1 MKKWRLG
8 TQVTALIVLIA
19 LAAGVVGIIGLFGM
33 SQMQN
38 NITRI
43 QQQDIL
49 PLNTL
54 SDLRYH
60 LQTYRSSVLQIL
72 TVQTPEE
79 RQQDAEKVIEERN
92 TVNKLISSFDTTF
105 RTPDEEKLWQEF
117 KTSWTTYSD
126 SSSKTVQ
133 TIIANGDASTRN
145 GNAGARNQAA
155 NDILEQ
161 LVNKKIDRINSS
173 SQIESQAIFQIHS
186 RISSVLVVF
195 DVLGSVLIGI
205 FLSRALTKML
215 SSLILTAN
223 KISAGDITQRK
234 QAPWKP
240 WNREGEEIQ
249 QAFRGMI
256 QSLRTTI
263 GSVSESGEQLTS
275 TAEQIRLGA
284 EQSAMAAEQVAAS
297 TSTIA
302 EDTQL
307 QLKHMAENQERMRRV
322 VEEMSQAAAQAE
334 QVSHSSKRSANLS
347 KAGSESLQNVVTQME
362 AIELQVTNLS
372 EVIGQVDDKSERIA
386 QTVEIIN
393 DIAQQT
399 NLLALNAAIEAAR
412 AGEHGRGF
420 AVVAEEVR
428 KLAEQVQ
435 HSLGDIAAR
444 VQEMQQASQK
454 AHLEMEASVQS
465 VNQGGTYL
473 REIFTQFE
481 TIRASVE
488 ESAVLAQGIESSVH
502 QIQEEGQNMRTST
515 KKIVKEAESISTGTQ
530 TAAAAAEEQNATS
543 ASLFTSAETL
553 DTLAKNLQHNVSTFK
568 L

>member
-215 SSLILTAN
+215 SSL
-223 KISAGDITQRK
+223 R
-234 QAPWKP
+234 
-240 WNREGEEIQ
+240 
-249 QAFRGMI
+249 
-256 QSLRTTI
+256 
-263 GSVSESGEQLTS
+263 
-275 TAEQIRLGA
+275 
-284 EQSAMAAEQVAAS
+284 
-297 TSTIA
+297 
-302 EDTQL
+302 
-307 QLKHMAENQERMRRV
+307 
-322 VEEMSQAAAQAE
+322 
-334 QVSHSSKRSANLS
+334 
-347 KAGSESLQNVVTQME
+347 
-362 AIELQVTNLS
+362 
-372 EVIGQVDDKSERIA
+372 
-386 QTVEIIN
+386 
-393 DIAQQT
+393 
-399 NLLALNAAIEAAR
+399 
-412 AGEHGRGF
+412 
-420 AVVAEEVR
+420 
-428 KLAEQVQ
+428 
-435 HSLGDIAAR
+435 
-444 VQEMQQASQK
+444 
-454 AHLEMEASVQS
+454 
-465 VNQGGTYL
+465 
-473 REIFTQFE
+473 
-481 TIRASVE
+481 
-488 ESAVLAQGIESSVH
+488 
-502 QIQEEGQNMRTST
+502 
-515 KKIVKEAESISTGTQ
+515 
-530 TAAAAAEEQNATS
+530 
-543 ASLFTSAETL
+543 
-553 DTLAKNLQHNVSTFK
+553 
-568 L
+568 

>member
-1 MKKWRLG
+1 MKRWRLG
-8 TQVTALIVLIA
+8 TQVTAVIVLMA
-19 LAAGVVGIIGLFGM
+19 LAAGVVGIIGVFEM

-38 NITRI
+38 NFTKL
-43 QQQDIL
+43 QQQGIL
-49 PLNTL
+49 PMNTL

-60 LQTYRSSVLQIL
+60 LQAYR
-72 TVQTPEE
+72 
-79 RQQDAEKVIEERN
+79 
-92 TVNKLISSFDTTF
+92 F
-105 RTPDEEKLWQEF
+105 
-117 KTSWTTYSD
+117 
-126 SSSKTVQ
+126 
-133 TIIANGDASTRN
+133 
-145 GNAGARNQAA
+145 
-155 NDILEQ
+155 
-161 LVNKKIDRINSS
+161 
-173 SQIESQAIFQIHS
+173 
-186 RISSVLVVF
+186 ISSVLVVL
-195 DVLGSVLIGI
+195 DVIGSLLIGI

-234 QAPWKP
+234 QALWRP

-256 QSLRTTI
+256 QSLRSMV
-263 GSVSESGEQLTS
+263 GSVSESGEHLKS

-284 EQSAMAAEQVAAS
+284 EQSAMAAEQVAAA

-302 EDTQL
+302 GDTQL
-307 QLKHMAENQERMRRV
+307 QLNHMAENQERMRRV
-322 VEEMSQAAAQAE
+322 VEELSQAETQAE
-334 QVSHSSKRSANLS
+334 QVSYSSNRSADLS
-347 KAGSESLQNVVTQME
+347 KVGSESLQNVVTQME
-362 AIELQVTNLS
+362 AIELQVNSLS
-372 EVIGQVDDKSERIA
+372 EVIGQVDDKSKRIA

-393 DIAQQT
+393 NIAQQT

-435 HSLGDIAAR
+435 QSLGDITAR
-444 VQEMQQASQK
+444 VQEMQHASQR
-454 AHLEMEASVQS
+454 AHLEMEASVRS

-481 TIRASVE
+481 TIQSSVE
-488 ESAVLAQGIESSVH
+488 DSAVLAHAIESSVR
-502 QIQEEGQNMRTST
+502 QIQGEGQNMRTST
-515 KKIVKEAESISTGTQ
+515 KKIVMEAEKISTGTQ

-543 ASLFTSAETL
+543 TSLFTSAENL
-553 DTLAKNLQHNVSTFK
+553 DKLAKDLQNSIASFK